1 MSVRLGL
8 PFLVLAFTFVCPS
21 VPAAADLPPEQ
32 VEFFETK
39 IRPVLVE
46 HCYACHSAQADE
58 IEGGLMLDNRA
69 AMQKGGDSGML
80 LAAGDPGKSR
90 LLAAIGY
97 DNEELQMPPDG
108 ALPDEVLANFKKWI
122 ELGAP
127 DPRDGAAPELRNII
141 AVRAAR
147 HWAFQPPKLVTRP
160 VVKNNTWPTTDI
172 DFMVLARLEKADL
185 APSSVADRYTLSRR
199 LYFDLIGLPP
209 TIDQI
214 RTFIADKDPQA
225 YTRLVNQ
232 LLDSEQFG
240 ERWARHW
247 LDVARFGDT
256 KGYVFTADRNY
267 PNAYKYRDWVINAIN
282 DDMPYDRFL
291 KLQLAADL
299 IIPKDERTSLAAL
312 GFLTLGRR
320 FINNKHDII
329 DDRIDVVFR
338 GTMGLTVGCARCHD
352 HKYDPLSTADY
363 YAMYGIFQSS
373 REQQDDDLPL
383 RLVDRNRPANSPV
396 FLRGNPLNHGDVV
409 PRRYLSFFA
418 GKQAKPF
425 SQGSGRLEL
434 AEAIV
439 DRNNPLTARVFV
451 NRVWGHLFGAGLVR
465 TPSDFGLRSEPPT
478 HQDVLDHL
486 AGSFMQDGWSVKR
499 LIRTIVRSSVY
510 RQRSDMTPAIAKG
523 DPADSLLAH
532 AQRRRL
538 DFEAMRDAILA
549 VSGQLDDAVGGES
562 VKIEGNASSRRRT
575 LYAFIDRQNLPGI
588 FRTFDFA
595 SPDTHSPQRLR
606 TTVPQQALFLM
617 NNRFVHDAAT
627 ALVKRLP
634 SSGDHEQRIRNLYE
648 TVFARL
654 PDADELAF
662 GRRFVTA
669 TEPPAAV
676 VPAGPWQFGYGNVDG
691 EDTDGNQQVAV
702 AFELLPYFTGDAW
715 RGGPNLP
722 DPDLGWAA
730 VSRTGGHPGNDQQHA
745 SIRRWVAPRDGVI
758 QIRGKLKHPADQGD
772 GVRGRIVSSRTGVL
786 AAWNVTHQE
795 ISTVVSKLDIRAGD
809 TVDFIVDCRT
819 DPSHD
824 SFDWPVSIRLLKP
837 AKVTA
842 SRRWDS
848 RRGFHGP
855 GPADLTVWQRYA
867 QTLMLTNEFIMLD

>member
-1 MSVRLGL
+1 
-8 PFLVLAFTFVCPS
+8 
-21 VPAAADLPPEQ
+21 
-32 VEFFETK
+32 
-39 IRPVLVE
+39 
-46 HCYACHSAQADE
+46 
-58 IEGGLMLDNRA
+58 
-69 AMQKGGDSGML
+69 
-80 LAAGDPGKSR
+80 
-90 LLAAIGY
+90 
-97 DNEELQMPPDG
+97 
-108 ALPDEVLANFKKWI
+108 
-122 ELGAP
+122 
-127 DPRDGAAPELRNII
+127 
-141 AVRAAR
+141 
-147 HWAFQPPKLVTRP
+147 
-160 VVKNNTWPTTDI
+160 
-172 DFMVLARLEKADL
+172 MVLARLEKADL
-185 APSSVADRYTLSRR
+185 APSSVTDRYTLARR

-499 LIRTIVRSSVY
+499 L
-510 RQRSDMTPAIAKG
+510 
-523 DPADSLLAH
+523 
-532 AQRRRL
+532 
-538 DFEAMRDAILA
+538 
-549 VSGQLDDAVGGES
+549 
-562 VKIEGNASSRRRT
+562 
-575 LYAFIDRQNLPGI
+575 
-588 FRTFDFA
+588 
-595 SPDTHSPQRLR
+595 
-606 TTVPQQALFLM
+606 
-617 NNRFVHDAAT
+617 
-627 ALVKRLP
+627 P

-855 GPADLTVWQRYA
+855 GPAGLTVWQRYA